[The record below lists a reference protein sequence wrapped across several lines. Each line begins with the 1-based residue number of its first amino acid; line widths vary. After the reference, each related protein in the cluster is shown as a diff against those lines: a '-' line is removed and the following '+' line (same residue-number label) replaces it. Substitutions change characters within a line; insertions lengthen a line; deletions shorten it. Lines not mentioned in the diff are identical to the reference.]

1 MTRVAP
7 HWLHDRLSAFA
18 SRDAVVYRDHSTTYE
33 QLAGRCEEWLRVL
46 ARAGL
51 APGSVVAIRGEFSPG
66 TCALFLAVLSQRGVV
81 ATLPPGED
89 ASQYLDHAR
98 AEALFD
104 FASPDVWA
112 LHARTPTG
120 PPPIL
125 TRLRERGAPGL
136 IVFSSGTTGHS
147 KAALF
152 DLDTLV
158 ARYRSPRPARRTLVF
173 LLLDHLGGIH
183 TMLHTLAH
191 GGTMV
196 IPDGRRPD
204 AVARDIERHRVEVLP
219 TTPTFLRM
227 LVISDATSRY
237 DLSSLRLITY
247 GTEPMPMSTLAALGQ
262 SFPGVRLKQTYGL
275 TELGVLPT
283 RSCGSDSPW
292 IELGGI
298 GCEARVVDDVLWLR
312 SETPMLGYLNAPS
325 PFDEDGWYNTHDLVQ
340 VDGPY
345 IRILG
350 RATELINVGGE
361 KVYPS
366 EVESLLLQMDNIRD
380 ATVWGERNP
389 VTGQVVAARVSLARP
404 EDPESLERRIHRFC
418 RGRLAAHKI
427 PVVVEIVEQDHH
439 GPRFKKIRTGPVDAP
454 AARASEAPAEPG
466 PAR

>member
-1 MTRVAP
+1 MTLVAR
-7 HWLHDRLSAFA
+7 HWLRDRLSEFA
-18 SRDAVVYRDHSTTYE
+18 SREAIVHRDHSTTYE
-33 QLAGRCEEWLRVL
+33 QLVGRCEEWLPVL
-46 ARAGL
+46 ALAGL
-51 APGSVVAIRGEFSPG
+51 ASGSVVAIRGEFSPG
-66 TCALFLAVLSQRGVV
+66 TCALFLAVLSRRGVV

-89 ASQYLDHAR
+89 ASPYLDHAHV
-98 AEALFD
+98 EALFD
-104 FASPDVWA
+104 FAAPDAWA
-112 LHARTPTG
+112 LHRRTPAA
-120 PPPIL
+120 PPPLL
-125 TRLRERGAPGL
+125 TRLRERGTPGL

-196 IPDGRRPD
+196 IPDGRQPD
-204 AVARDIERHRVEVLP
+204 TVARAIERHRVEILP

-283 RSCGSDSPW
+283 RSRGSDSPW
-292 IELGGI
+292 LELGGI

-389 VTGQVVAARVSLARP
+389 ITGQVVAARVSLAQP
-404 EDPESLERRIHRFC
+404 EDPESLERRIHLFC

-427 PVVVEIVEQDHH
+427 PVVVEVVEHDHH
-439 GPRFKKIRTGPVDAP
+439 GPRFKKVRPR
-454 AARASEAPAEPG
+454 AAETPAEPG
-466 PAR
+466 TAR

>member
-1 MTRVAP
+1 MTLVAR

-33 QLAGRCEEWLRVL
+33 QLARRCEEWFRVL

-66 TCALFLAVLSQRGVV
+66 TCALFLAVLAQRGVV

-104 FASPDVWA
+104 FAAPDVWA
-112 LHARTPTG
+112 LHARTPDG

-196 IPDGRRPD
+196 IPERRRPD
-204 AVARDIERHRVEVLP
+204 AVARAIERYRVEVLP

-283 RSCGSDSPW
+283 RSRGSDSPW

>member
-1 MTRVAP
+1 MTFVAR

-18 SRDAVVYRDHSTTYE
+18 SRDAVLYRDHSTTYE
-33 QLAGRCEEWLRVL
+33 QLAGRCEEWFRVL

-51 APGSVVAIRGEFSPG
+51 VPGSVVAIRGEFSPG

-81 ATLPPGED
+81 ATLPPGEE
-89 ASQYLDHAR
+89 ASQYLDHAH

-104 FASPDVWA
+104 FAAPDAWA
-112 LHARTPTG
+112 LHPRTPAA

-196 IPDGRRPD
+196 VPDRRRPD
-204 AVARDIERHRVEVLP
+204 TVARAIERHRVEILP

-227 LVISDATSRY
+227 LVVSDATSRY

-283 RSCGSDSPW
+283 RSRGSDSPW

-325 PFDEDGWYNTHDLVQ
+325 PFDADGWYNTHDLVQ

-427 PVVVEIVEQDHH
+427 PVVVEIVEHDHH
-439 GPRFKKIRTGPVDAP
+439 GPRFKKVRPAPVDAP
-454 AARASEAPAEPG
+454 AARASETPAEPG
-466 PAR
+466 TAR